1 MDMETRDNKLT
12 TGGRVSLNRDV
23 LISLRREQG
32 LSQELVAL
40 MCAEQRLCV
49 SIASIKRAET
59 GKNILYRTARD
70 ISTFF
75 DVDISDIIDTGS
87 DRPEA
92 QAVSK
97 DAAIT
102 PHQTPV
108 TIAARRQIVVLVADL
123 VINKQSSPGVDKYW
137 RSACESAAS
146 QFDAELHPLSDTRCV
161 FLFGSLAL
169 MGYEHFQALHC
180 VKSLQGQMQSILD
193 GAGGVHAFLNDQQIV
208 PQDDSAGVD
217 HASLEA
223 MFEGMNMDVY
233 GRKQADNN
241 MIVVSESV
249 KQGLESRILL
259 TPFRNAASDIGVS
272 LWQIDEGDTPPSEVK
287 SFIGRDLQF
296 QQFKAAA
303 ESVFAYNEMQ
313 VIYIRGMAGIGK
325 TRLLEE
331 FCDYANG
338 LGVEYHKAHVL
349 DFGAEQTQMAIPKL
363 IRSILKLSA
372 DESSLGYEQ
381 LNQRCGHQ
389 VCEPQDLPFLYSWLG
404 WPLSGKSLSL
414 YNAMNHETRS
424 AGLQRVVENLIRT
437 TTQKTPLLLC
447 IEDLH
452 WANDDLL
459 ESIQRLAE
467 ALKDT
472 QVILLMTSRKEN
484 DPLQKKWSSAWID
497 VPMLVMNLSPLRD
510 AEAHQFADYFDDV
523 SAEYKQLCI
532 ERAEGNPLFLEQLL
546 RDSSL
551 KHESLP
557 QTVQTLVLSRLD
569 NLSAQCRTA
578 ARAASVLGQW
588 FTREALNFVLRSDD
602 FNIEPLIEHYL
613 IKPSGDRFQFVH
625 ALVHQGVYQTI
636 TDEARIELHQRCAQW
651 FESIDKSLQAQH
663 LNRARVEQAAEVYIQ
678 AIEARI
684 AENNFDDSLSLIDEA
699 FEINYASIDKSMLWL
714 LKGHAMLA
722 KGNTEQAVA
731 CYQGA
736 VTEAVTD
743 NEKFEPLIGLA
754 GCLDTLERYEE
765 ALAAL
770 GQAEMCVSADHIN
783 SELSQIHYLRG
794 NFYFPKGQVDDCR
807 QEHNKALNYARLAK
821 DSNAEAKAL
830 GGLGDAAYAQGKMV
844 TACDY
849 FKQCLA
855 LCSRFDLAQVEAANR
870 FMLGTTRIYLNETE
884 QALQDALDSAALA
897 ETVGHKRAEIVSRLT
912 AGWILL
918 DMQKLE
924 PARQQSEHGLAL
936 AHEIGA
942 RRFEPFLQES
952 LARYNYYRGD
962 SDSAQAT
969 IEQAYT
975 EIQQQAIEGF
985 IGPWIVST
993 YALITPDATQA
1004 KDLLHT
1010 GTNWLQQNCIGH
1022 NYYRFYVNAIESALL
1037 CKDWPALDE
1046 YINAFEAY
1054 TRDEPSPW
1062 SDYYLKRGKL
1072 VSSAWQQPQ
1081 QCLLSELE
1089 ALKTQGE
1096 QASLQHSLDLIMQA
1110 ITHLQSGQTLTLS
1123 Q

>member
-12 TGGRVSLNRDV
+12 TGGRVSLNREV

-75 DVDISDIIDTGS
+75 DVDISDIIDTAS
-87 DRPEA
+87 D
-92 QAVSK
+92 QATQQTISK
-97 DAAIT
+97 DASNTAQI
-102 PHQTPV
+102 PV
-108 TIAARRQIVVLVADL
+108 SIAARRQIVVLVADL
-123 VINKQSSPGVDKYW
+123 LIRQQSPAGVDKYW
-137 RSACESAAS
+137 KSTCESAARR
-146 QFDAELHPLSDTRCV
+146 FDAELHPLGDTRCM
-161 FLFGSLAL
+161 FLFGSHVL

-180 VKSLQGQMQSILD
+180 AKWLQGQMHSMLD
-193 GAGGVHAFLNDQQIV
+193 HAGVVHGFVSYQQIL
-208 PQDDSAGVD
+208 PHDDSTGADDAAVN
-217 HASLEA
+217 A
-223 MFEGMNMDVY
+223 MFERMNMDVY
-233 GRKQADNN
+233 GSDQVDND
-241 MIVVSESV
+241 MLVVNESV
-249 KQGLESRILL
+249 KQGLESRFLL
-259 TPFRNAASDIGVS
+259 TPYQGDGSVTGEG
-272 LWQIDEGDTPPSEVK
+272 LWQINEGDSPASEVK
-287 SFIGRDLQF
+287 RFIGRELQF
-296 QQFKAAA
+296 QQFKAAV

-331 FCDYANG
+331 FCDYASG

-349 DFGAEQTQMAIPKL
+349 DFGAEQNQTAIPKL

-372 DESSLGYEQ
+372 DENNLGYEQ
-381 LNQRCGHQ
+381 LNQRCGHK
-389 VCEPQDLPFLYSWLG
+389 VCDQQDLSFLYSWLG
-404 WPLSGKSLSL
+404 WPLSGKALSL
-414 YNAMNHETRS
+414 YKAMNHETRS
-424 AGLQRVVENLIRT
+424 AGLQRVVENLIRN

-510 AEAHQFADYFDDV
+510 SEAHQFADYFDHV

-546 RDSSL
+546 RDNKL
-551 KHESLP
+551 ELESLP

-569 NLSAQCRTA
+569 SLSAQCRTA

-588 FTREALNFVLRSDD
+588 FTKEALNNVLQSDD

-613 IKPSGDRFQFVH
+613 VKRSGDRLQFVH

-651 FESIDKSLQAQH
+651 FETIDKSLQARH
-663 LNRARVEQAAEVYIQ
+663 LNRARVEQAADVYIQ
-678 AIEARI
+678 AIRARI
-684 AENNFDDSLSLIDEA
+684 DENNFDDAMSLIDEA
-699 FEINYASIDKSMLWL
+699 FEITYARVNKSILWL
-714 LKGHAMLA
+714 LKAHAMLA
-722 KGNTEQAVA
+722 QGNTEQAVA

-736 VTEAVTD
+736 VTEAQTD
-743 NEKFEPLIGLA
+743 SEKFEPLIGLA
-754 GCLDTLERYEE
+754 GGLDTLERYEE

-770 GQAEMCVSADHIN
+770 AQAELCVSTDQIN
-783 SELSQIHYLRG
+783 RELSQIHYLRG

-807 QEHNKALNYARLAK
+807 QEHSKALNYARLAQ

-844 TACDY
+844 TACNY
-849 FKQCLA
+849 FMQCLE
-855 LCSRFDLAQVEAANR
+855 LCSCFDLAQVEAANR

-884 QALQDALDSAALA
+884 QALQDALDSADLA

-918 DMQKLE
+918 DMQELE
-924 PARQQSEHGLAL
+924 QAREQSEHGLAL
-936 AHEIGA
+936 ACEIGA

-952 LARYNYYRGD
+952 LARYHYYRGD

-969 IEQAYT
+969 IAKAYS
-975 EIQQQAIEGF
+975 EIQQQEIEGF
-985 IGPWIVST
+985 IGPWIIST
-993 YALITPDATQA
+993 YALITADANQA
-1004 KDLLHT
+1004 KELLHI
-1010 GTNWLQQNCIGH
+1010 GTDWLQQNCIGH

-1037 CKDWPALDE
+1037 NKDWSALDQ
-1046 YINAFEAY
+1046 YINAFQAY
-1054 TRDEPSPW
+1054 TKDEPSPW
-1062 SDYYLKRGKL
+1062 SDYYLSRGKL
-1072 VSSAWQQPQ
+1072 ISRAWQQPPEKS
-1081 QCLLSELE
+1081 LLAELE
-1089 ALKTQGE
+1089 TLKARGE
-1096 QASLQHSLDLIMQA
+1096 QAHLNHSLDLITQA
-1110 ITHLQSGQTLTLS
+1110 ITHQQPGQAS
-1123 Q
+1123 R